1 MPDFGIFRGFN
12 DKLFGDKLFAGQL
25 PINLGNNL
33 DPDAAAFFQ
42 RVSAAGGT
50 LSATEQTAVNQLV
63 LDMKDDGLWSSMK
76 AIYPMVGASAAACS
90 QNLKSSSF
98 TGSFTSGWTFAS
110 TGVTPN
116 GTSAYM
122 DMNLIPNNVLS
133 SANSTHIS
141 YYSRTLTSTN
151 GGIEIGVWDSGFVNG
166 IQFGVNRLGVGTYV
180 ILNTASA
187 TQLVVS
193 PTQDSTGFFYVSRTA
208 DNLLKYFKNNSLVG
222 TDNISRT
229 TGLSINNVF
238 LAAGN
243 DFGTASKFSNKQCA
257 FASIGDGL
265 TDDEADDFYTAVQ
278 AFQETLNREIA
289 P

>member
-1 MPDFGIFRGFN
+1 MWIANAIAFGASSRMGGGF
-12 DKLFGDKLFAGQL
+12 
-25 PINLGNNL
+25 
-33 DPDAAAFFQ
+33 DPDAVAFFN
-42 RVSAAGGT
+42 RVTTAGGT
-50 LSATEQTAVNQLV
+50 LTTTEKEAVNALV
-63 LDMKDDGLWSSMK
+63 VQMK
-76 AIYPMVGASAAACS
+76 ADGIWAKMKAMYPFVGGSAASCA

-98 TGSFTSGWTFAS
+98 TGAFSSGWTFAS
-110 TGVTPN
+110 TGATPN

-151 GGIEIGVWDSGFVNG
+151 GGIEIGVWNDGFLNG
-166 IQFGVNRLGVGTYV
+166 IQFGINRSGVGTYV
-180 ILNTASA
+180 ILNTESA
-187 TQLVVS
+187 TQLVVE
-193 PTQDSTGFFYVSRTA
+193 PTQDSTGFFYASRTA

-222 TDNISRT
+222 TDNISRI

-243 DFGTASKFSNKQCA
+243 DFGTAAKFSNKECA

-265 TDDEADDFYTAVQ
+265 TDDEADDFNTAVQ
-278 AFQETLNREIA
+278 AFQTTLNRQIIF
-289 P
+289 